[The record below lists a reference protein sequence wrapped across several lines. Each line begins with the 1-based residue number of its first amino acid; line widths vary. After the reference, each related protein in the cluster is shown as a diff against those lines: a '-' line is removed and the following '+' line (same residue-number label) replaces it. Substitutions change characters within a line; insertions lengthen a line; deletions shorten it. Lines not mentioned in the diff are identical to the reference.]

1 MREHESRTP
10 KNPIP
15 MIKQIEIDRPGTRAM
30 LVGPT
35 AFGLDAMECLVQG
48 FRFETRVEASHGVEI
63 IPKPGVADRV
73 GIVERGHPDELRV
86 RKPAQRGESQGK
98 MLDSIP
104 HIAAE
109 PNECWTH
116 RRRTISTSAEE
127 RLPAN
132 GTLGLRTR
140 TRTS

>member
-1 MREHESRTP
+1 MRDHEPRTP
-10 KNPIP
+10 ENPIP
-15 MIKQIEIDRPGTRAM
+15 MIKQIEIDRPGIRTM
-30 LVGPT
+30 LFGPA
-35 AFGLDAMECLVQG
+35 AFGLDALECLVQG
-48 FRFETRVEASHGVEI
+48 FRFETRVEAGHGIEI
-63 IPKPGVADRV
+63 ITKPGVADRV

-86 RKPAQRGESQGK
+86 WKPAQGGESQGK
-98 MLDSIP
+98 MLDPIP
-104 HIAAE
+104 HVAAE
-109 PNECWTH
+109 PNERWTH